1 MKRIVLKTIAT
12 FLRRWKE
19 YLPLTVA
26 LMVWIVAGPVIRL
39 ISPTSGTDDAGLIQA
54 LLFGLVLFFAACA
67 FSWFALRT
75 VFPSVG
81 KYVDDEMG
89 DEIGYLADP
98 KTKIWVS
105 VTLFAIYF
113 LGAIIVLSNSI

>member
-1 MKRIVLKTIAT
+1 MKR
-12 FLRRWKE
+12 WHE
-19 YLPLTVA
+19 YVPALVA
-26 LMVWIVAGPVIRL
+26 LIVWVIAGPVIRL

-54 LLFGLVLFFAACA
+54 LIFGLVLYFAACA

-89 DEIGYLADP
+89 DDISYVADP
-98 KTKIWVS
+98 KTKLWTSIAI
-105 VTLFAIYF
+105 FAIYF
-113 LGAIIVLSNSI
+113 LGAIVVLSSSI